1 MQYSVIKRADVAY
14 VVLEGDFIENCE
26 STLDGVVAEASTPL
40 ILVDLGRIRG
50 FNSYGV
56 GLLRN
61 FLRSLV
67 GSAEVEL
74 HRCSSSVIDAVNL
87 APAILKGVHVTSF
100 MVPIWCES
108 CRIEKDE
115 LFATKQ
121 VTEATFP
128 QCTPC
133 TKCGRGRIP
142 HVEVSEYVGFL
153 SEP

>member
-14 VVLEGDFIENCE
+14 VVLEGDFKENCE
-26 STLDGVVAEASTPL
+26 STLDSVVAEASVPI

-67 GSAEVEL
+67 ANAEVEI

-87 APAILKGVHVTSF
+87 APAVLKGVRVMSL

-115 LFATKQ
+115 LFDTKL
-121 VTEATFP
+121 VTETAFP
-128 QCTPC
+128 PC
-133 TKCGRGRIP
+133 APCAKCGGGRVP
-142 HVEVSEYVGFL
+142 HVEVSEYLGFL
-153 SEP
+153 SE